1 MPESAGVDVQVVRW
15 EPSPSGNGPR
25 EGSVDQMGP
34 AATPRH
40 ASGQPGFFRRTITN
54 GQDALASSSE
64 AIAVQ
69 IDQVAERMMTALE
82 QAESGRQADR
92 ARAQQPAPL
101 WQVSEVEVTFG
112 VQLTGEVS
120 LAVFSGSSES
130 SAEVTLTFT
139 RTDRPCGA

>member
-1 MPESAGVDVQVVRW
+1 MAETADADVQVVRW

-25 EGSVDQMGP
+25 DDSVDQMGP

-40 ASGQPGFFRRTITN
+40 AGSRPGLWRRTVSN
-54 GQDALASSSE
+54 GQEALASSSE

-82 QAESGRQADR
+82 RGQTDRQADR
-92 ARAQQPAPL
+92 ARAQQPDPL
-101 WQVSEVEVTFG
+101 WQVSQVEVTFG

-120 LAVFSGSSES
+120 LAVFSASSES

-139 RTDRPCGA
+139 RTDQPTP

>member
-1 MPESAGVDVQVVRW
+1 MPASVGADVQVVRW
-15 EPSPSGNGPR
+15 EPSPSGSSPR
-25 EGSVDQMGP
+25 DSSEDQMGP
-34 AATPRH
+34 AAARH
-40 ASGQPGFFRRTITN
+40 ANDRPAFWRRTITN
-54 GQDALASSSE
+54 GQEALASSSE

-69 IDQVAERMMTALE
+69 VDQVADRMMTALE
-82 QAESGRQADR
+82 QAETHRQADR
-92 ARAQQPAPL
+92 AQAQQPNPL

-139 RTDRPCGA
+139 RTDQPTP